1 MLLVAFAVA
10 SVMSPAAEKHLTIV
24 GAGESPA
31 AKDCAELTGLQGVLE
46 GQGKMQVRPLTE
58 AEKEVDNMESEVAAA
73 KKQ

>member
-31 AKDCAELTGLQGVLE
+31 AK
-46 GQGKMQVRPLTE
+46 
-58 AEKEVDNMESEVAAA
+58 
-73 KKQ
+73 